1 MESRGTVL
9 VADDH
14 DDLRTSLTELFD
26 DARYETR
33 AAANG
38 QEALVLARGLSEPAV
53 MIVDLKMPEL
63 SGWELIDQVRQD
75 PQLRWLPII
84 IITGFPRNSPPGI
97 LVLKKPFDPQDLL
110 VSVARFCP

>member
-14 DDLRTSLTELFD
+14 DDLRISLTELFD

-38 QEALVLARGLSEPAV
+38 QEALALARGLSEPAV

-63 SGWELIDQVRQD
+63 SGWELIEQVRQD
-75 PQLRWLPII
+75 PELRWLPII
-84 IITGFPRNSPPGI
+84 IITGFPRKSPPGI